1 MPTAS
6 IHLPI
11 PADNKTRARQCNG
24 CRENIL
30 CIVLAHTSHNIYL
43 YLAAPG
49 PATAP
54 VCSII
59 LHREE
64 DKRSRWSVD
73 MLTPSRDI
81 GDHIMTASI
90 TLRSR
95 TVRRWLIVMMT
106 ARHRLQ
112 WGHHRH
118 HCLRPSDLHMTSHSQ
133 TRRRLSNARQREAT
147 ERWKLQGRQDFSS
160 DANTTNP
167 EINHAWLIRCG
178 ASCRMNTGPW
188 KTFKGSLLPG

>member
-1 MPTAS
+1 MVAGKIFYVSSS
-6 IHLPI
+6 ITP
-11 PADNKTRARQCNG
+11 P
-24 CRENIL
+24 
-30 CIVLAHTSHNIYL
+30 

-49 PATAP
+49 HTTATAP

-59 LHREE
+59 LHPEE

-73 MLTPSRDI
+73 IILTPSRDI
-81 GDHIMTASI
+81 WEYIFRRSI

-95 TVRRWLIVMMT
+95 TVRPRLIMMMT
-106 ARHRLQ
+106 SRHRVQ

-118 HCLRPSDLHMTSHSQ
+118 HCLRPSDLHMASHSQ
-133 TRRRLSNARQREAT
+133 IRRRLPNARQREAT
-147 ERWKLQGRQDFSS
+147 ERWKLQGRQDFSRNVN
-160 DANTTNP
+160 ATHP

-178 ASCRMNTGPW
+178 TSCRMNTRQTNFCQSWNKFCPRREHRPW